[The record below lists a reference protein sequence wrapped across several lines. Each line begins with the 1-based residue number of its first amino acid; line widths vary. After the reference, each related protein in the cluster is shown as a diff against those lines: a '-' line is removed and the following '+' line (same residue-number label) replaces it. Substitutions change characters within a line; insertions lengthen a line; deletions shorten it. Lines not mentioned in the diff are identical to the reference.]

1 MADLTLDQ
9 FMSGLLAGLALEGQ
23 RVLSI
28 KGESFYGRVVNV
40 FGVLEQRKAEYD
52 VEPTFWLTQHP
63 FYGDSPAVRQ
73 AISGAVKSNLV
84 SLDNPEYQDMRL
96 RITPSQARTLL
107 KRIPGGVD
115 LYRELARE
123 FLESSGN
130 VPVA

>member
-23 RVLSI
+23 RVVSI
-28 KGESFYGRVVNV
+28 KGEAFYERVVNV
-40 FGVLEQRKAEYD
+40 FRLLESRKEHYGL
-52 VEPTFWLTQHP
+52 ETTFWIAQHR
-63 FYGDSPAVRQ
+63 FHGDSPAVRQ
-73 AISGAVKSNLV
+73 AISGAVKSHLV

-96 RITPSQARTLL
+96 RITPEQARVLL
-107 KRIPGGVD
+107 KRIPGGEQ

-130 VPVA
+130 VNVA